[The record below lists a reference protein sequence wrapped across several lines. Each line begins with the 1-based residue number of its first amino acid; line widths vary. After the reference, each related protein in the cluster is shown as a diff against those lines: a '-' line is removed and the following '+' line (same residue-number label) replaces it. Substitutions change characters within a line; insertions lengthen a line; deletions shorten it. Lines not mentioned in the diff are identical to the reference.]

1 MKPNIE
7 DRSFEQLLTEC
18 MNTASKVHAIVD
30 KICRIHELTG
40 QQWHLLQLLLRA
52 PKEGYT
58 VSQIGDLLHV
68 TKGNVTGIVNRME
81 ARSLVE
87 RVISMRDR
95 RVVYVR
101 ITTAGED
108 TVSLIGRFINALQVQ
123 EVQEHADLLLPV
135 FNEDN
140 QAALDALWRT
150 LDMLPATPRKREIT
164 RGAA

>member
-1 MKPNIE
+1 MKANIGE
-7 DRSFEQLLTEC
+7 RSFEQLLVEC
-18 MNTASKVHAIVD
+18 MSTASKVHAIVD

-52 PKEGYT
+52 PKEGFT

-101 ITTAGED
+101 ITTTGEE

-123 EVQEHADLLLPV
+123 EIEEQAEILMPV

-140 QAALDALWRT
+140 QATLDALWRT
-150 LDMLPATPRKREIT
+150 LDMLPATPRKREVS
-164 RGAA
+164 GVA